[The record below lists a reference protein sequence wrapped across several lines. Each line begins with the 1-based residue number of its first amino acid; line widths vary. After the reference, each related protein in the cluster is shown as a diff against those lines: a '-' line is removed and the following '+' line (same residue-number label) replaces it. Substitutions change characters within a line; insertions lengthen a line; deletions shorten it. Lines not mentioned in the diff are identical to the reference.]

1 MVLNC
6 KLDPTMLAHAKQVIM
21 GLLSRVKVYEVEKD
35 RAKKGKKI
43 WRLICVVAIIVSA
56 LIPYLT

>member
-1 MVLNC
+1 
-6 KLDPTMLAHAKQVIM
+6 MLAHAKQVIM